1 LPLIFFPHNEFRLHG
16 QLEYFT
22 NLGRPDLQPSHVR
35 LPHAGYKDSNQNYHI
50 NANTP
55 YSVEIPTSIVK
66 KTFFSTR
73 LIERVNEHF
82 AL

>member
-1 LPLIFFPHNEFRLHG
+1 
-16 QLEYFT
+16 
-22 NLGRPDLQPSHVR
+22 LQPSHVR